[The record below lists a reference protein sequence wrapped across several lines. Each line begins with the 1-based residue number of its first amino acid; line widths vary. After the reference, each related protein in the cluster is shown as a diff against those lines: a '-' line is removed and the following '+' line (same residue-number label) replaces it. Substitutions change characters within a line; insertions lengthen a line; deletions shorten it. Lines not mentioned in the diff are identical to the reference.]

1 MGIDIGPI
9 ETTDGLIFHLDA
21 GNTRSYSGSGLTIY
35 DLVSSSIG
43 GTLVNGTGF
52 STAQNGLLLFDG
64 SNDSIISANR
74 NIPFTSNSNFTIE
87 TLVKFNSNLNA
98 YQTVFLYGTKNQSK
112 VILLSKSPS
121 TLNNGYLY
129 GGVYDG
135 TNFISIGSTYNGSQI
150 VNLGYIH
157 CIFTVDKP
165 SANFVAKIYLNG
177 ELNNISG
184 TAITSYSLS
193 SLDFFG
199 ISSGGNFSEFVNGSI
214 GFLKFYNRALTAT
227 EIKQNY
233 NATKGR
239 YR

>member
-1 MGIDIGPI
+1 MGTKYNP
-9 ETTDGLIFHLDA
+9 TVVRDGLIYYLDA
-21 GNTRSYSGSGLTIY
+21 ANPRCYSGSGLTIY

-87 TLVKFNSNLNA
+87 TLVKFNSNLVA

-112 VILLSKSPS
+112 VIILSKSPS
-121 TLNNGYLY
+121 TINNGYLY

-135 TNFISIGSTYNGSQI
+135 TNFISIGSTYNGTQI

-157 CIFTVDKP
+157 CVLTVDKP

-177 ELNNISG
+177 EINNTSG

-199 ISSGGNFSEFVNGSI
+199 ISSGGDFSEFVNGSI
-214 GFLKFYNRALTAT
+214 GFLKFYNRALTAQ
-227 EIKQNY
+227 EVLQNY
-233 NATKGR
+233 NATKKR
-239 YR
+239 YI